1 MDLELMKKIGFSEQ
15 EIKIYLALLR
25 IGPSTA
31 SRVAS
36 EAGIDRATTYRFLDS
51 LIGKGAVSYF
61 VTNNVKRFSAA
72 HPSRLVEDLREKTKQ
87 MELIVPELE
96 GLILQSGEETR
107 VELYKGKE
115 GLKSIMKDILR
126 DRKEYT
132 FIGEVEKFFTELAFY
147 IDQWLR
153 QVEKI
158 HLKGR
163 LICAQGSKFRVAKT
177 ENYKLISKEFISK
190 ISTWTYGNKTALFV
204 WSDPPYGIVIE
215 NKDVKNSNLDLYN
228 ALWKIAKM
236 PNPCQKKNKEKPEN
250 V

>member
-1 MDLELMKKIGFSEQ
+1 MKKIGFSEQ

-132 FIGEVEKFFTELAFY
+132 SLVRWRNFSQNSL
-147 IDQWLR
+147 
-153 QVEKI
+153 
-158 HLKGR
+158 
-163 LICAQGSKFRVAKT
+163 S
-177 ENYKLISKEFISK
+177 
-190 ISTWTYGNKTALFV
+190 ISTNG
-204 WSDPPYGIVIE
+204 
-215 NKDVKNSNLDLYN
+215 
-228 ALWKIAKM
+228 
-236 PNPCQKKNKEKPEN
+236 
-250 V
+250 